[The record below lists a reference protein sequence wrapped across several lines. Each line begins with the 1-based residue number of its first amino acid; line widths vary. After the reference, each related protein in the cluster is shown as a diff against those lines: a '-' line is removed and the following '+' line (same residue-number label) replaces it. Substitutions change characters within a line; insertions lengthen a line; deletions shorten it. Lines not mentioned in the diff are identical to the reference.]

1 MDGRPSQGR
10 RPRDLPLAPLQ
21 GRPLRRWLDDGC
33 AQGREQL
40 VGRPSAQSL
49 RARRQDRLLAGVE
62 RAEEAAAPVAPAGRA
77 VCKARAQSDS
87 VMQLEAPG
95 DAVPFLANALYD
107 DGVALPGVTGAVPES
122 ESFADAWTAV
132 AGGVHRVR
140 MRQGIYRARSVAL
153 PDGISGSARPIVA
166 DDRELVVEWLQAF
179 EREALHG
186 HTPQSD
192 HEQWFERRLASD
204 TGGVDLWEDGSA
216 VVSMC
221 GYGGA
226 TPHGIRVG
234 PVYTPPDRRSRGYGS
249 AVTAHVTKAQLD
261 GGRDYCFLYTD
272 LTNPTSNKIYM
283 QIGYERVC
291 DS

>member
-1 MDGRPSQGR
+1 
-10 RPRDLPLAPLQ
+10 
-21 GRPLRRWLDDGC
+21 
-33 AQGREQL
+33 
-40 VGRPSAQSL
+40 
-49 RARRQDRLLAGVE
+49 
-62 RAEEAAAPVAPAGRA
+62 
-77 VCKARAQSDS
+77 
-87 VMQLEAPG
+87 MQVEAPG
-95 DAVPFLANALYD
+95 DAATFLAAAEPVLGADEARHNLIYGICSSASEAPHVFPDARYWIVRADYGVVAAAIRTPPFNVVVAQPLRSDALAFLATALYD
-107 DGVALPGVTGAVPES
+107 AGVSLPGVTGALPES
-122 ESFADAWTAV
+122 EAFADAWTAV

-140 MRQGIYRARSVAL
+140 MQQGIYRARSVAL
-153 PDGISGSARPIVA
+153 PKGIRGQARPIAA
-166 DDRELVVEWLQAF
+166 DDRDIVVEWLQAF

-192 HEQWFERRLASD
+192 HEQWFERRLASE
-204 TGGVDLWEDGSA
+204 TAGVALWEDESA

-291 DS
+291 DSAEYVFERG